1 MGLGTLSQAAARDSD
16 MIHLGIVAALY
27 SEARMLARDA
37 AARDKSGDLAEGAAL
52 LACSGIGAQHARL
65 AGKRLL
71 AQGAQALLSWGVAA
85 GLDPGIA
92 CGSLVLPRAI
102 VTADWNVLE
111 VDHDWHA
118 RLHASLSPCL
128 SVYTE
133 PIVESPAVLAHPRA
147 KRRLHAQSGAVAADM
162 ESAALGALAREAG
175 VPFLVVRA
183 VSDRADHAV
192 PPVALAALDAQGRI
206 RTAAL
211 LGMLREPRSWPA
223 LAKLAWGFNQAQTT
237 LKTVARHA
245 GSSLY
250 PVARSTATAGG

>member
-1 MGLGTLSQAAARDSD
+1 M
-16 MIHLGIVAALY
+16 MCLGIVAALF

-37 AARDKSGDLAEGAAL
+37 VVRNISGGLAEGTPL
-52 LACSGIGAQHARL
+52 LASSGIGARHARQ
-65 AGKRLL
+65 AGERLL
-71 AQGAQALLSWGVAA
+71 ARGAQALLSWGVAA

-92 CGSLVLPRAI
+92 SGSLVLPRAI

-111 VDHDWHA
+111 VDHNWHA
-118 RLHASLSPCL
+118 RLHASLAPHL

-133 PIVESPAVLAHPRA
+133 PIVESPAVLAHPHA

-183 VSDRADHAV
+183 VSDCADHAV
-192 PPVALAALDAQGRI
+192 PTVALAALDAQGRI
-206 RTAAL
+206 RSAAL

-223 LAKLAWGFNQAQTT
+223 LARLAWGFHQAQTT

-245 GSSLY
+245 GIDLF
-250 PVARSTATAGG
+250 PIVRSAATVEDRDGKRWSPL